1 MTDECPSYLGLNEE
15 FASHETVCH
24 SQGEYAAGDIH
35 TNTIES
41 SFAIIK
47 RGLIGI
53 HHAVSKKHLHR
64 YLAHYDFLWN
74 GRKMNDGQRTIAAIK
89 SGDGKRLTYRPMLK
103 AN

>member
-1 MTDECPSYLGLNEE
+1 MTDENPSYLGIKDD

-24 SQGEYAAGDIH
+24 SSGEYAVGDVH
-35 TNTIES
+35 TITVES
-41 SFAIIK
+41 SFALVK
-47 RGLIGI
+47 RGMIGI

-89 SGDGKRLTYRPMLK
+89 SADGKRLYYRPLLK
-103 AN
+103 AS